1 MEGVAL
7 RVLLWALG
15 AGALM
20 AAGGVAWQNTPWI
33 GPAAVEQRLE
43 GERDQA
49 KANAARW
56 ETSSHGWE
64 ASFHLAEGLRVGET
78 ARANAAVNAD
88 QTACDARV
96 AEARRSSTA
105 IRTIVRTEPARDQN
119 NCPVRSP
126 IPNQRLRDALQP
138 TAGAH

>member
-1 MEGVAL
+1 ME
-7 RVLLWALG
+7 RVLVWILG
-15 AGALM
+15 AALTM
-20 AAGGVAWQNTPWI
+20 AAGGLAWQYTPWI
-33 GPAAVEQRLE
+33 GPGAVEQRLE

-49 KANAARW
+49 STRATQW

-64 ASFHLAEGLRVGET
+64 ASFRASDALRAGET
-78 ARANAAVNAD
+78 ARANAGINAD
-88 QTACDARV
+88 QTACEARV
-96 AEARRSSTA
+96 AEARRSATS

-119 NCPVRSP
+119 NCPVRQP